1 MKKILNLIGLQFET
15 VFSLKKMIAIIFVI
29 ASFYA
34 FIDPSLITITGLL
47 FLMATCYTTAFYE
60 EKSKSNYLIRSLP
73 IRAKDYILSRYI
85 YVAINTLISIL
96 LTTVLYKV
104 FIYFGLIN
112 KNESL
117 SLWLLGII
125 VGVIGIFM
133 MSIVTPLELLL
144 GFEKGRIVIIFLTL
158 SPMVFA
164 NFLLNYIPLIN
175 LNSLM
180 VKILILLCLIT
191 LILTSYFI
199 TSNLYAKKDF

>member
-1 MKKILNLIGLQFET
+1 
-15 VFSLKKMIAIIFVI
+15 
-29 ASFYA
+29 
-34 FIDPSLITITGLL
+34 
-47 FLMATCYTTAFYE
+47 MATCYTTAFYE
-60 EKSKSNYLIRSLP
+60 EKSKSNYSIRSLP

-144 GFEKGRIVIIFLTL
+144 CFEKGRIVIIFLTL

-199 TSNLYAKKDF
+199 TSNLYAKKDL